1 MAITG
6 VYACLHPA
14 RVNTMAR
21 AASSRM
27 ARVSVASQRPERV
40 SSTET
45 AGAAGG
51 FGSIGSI
58 DPRAAQRL
66 RTGYGSGRWS
76 PAAAGDGGC
85 RLNSLMVPEFEG
97 EGQGCGA
104 RSTLLFHPTN
114 NIGP

>member
-27 ARVSVASQRPERV
+27 ARVSVASQKPGRV

-45 AGAAGG
+45 AGAAGR
-51 FGSIGSI
+51 FGSIRSI

-66 RTGYGSGRWS
+66 GTG
-76 PAAAGDGGC
+76 
-85 RLNSLMVPEFEG
+85 
-97 EGQGCGA
+97 
-104 RSTLLFHPTN
+104 
-114 NIGP
+114 